1 MLRILI
7 IVSALCV
14 LLLIGYITMSNKSS
28 VVKEKAESA
37 GIDNSK
43 PMENIKGTSDISS
56 KIDAAVEK
64 SKDVISS
71 VSEEAKTKL
80 QAVKAQPETV
90 KPVENSGKDSDI
102 ETDFKPS
109 KGKNTEKAPD
119 DKSKKNWGLLE
130 EAQQVLID
138 AGEILNK
145 AEGRTK

>member
-14 LLLIGYITMSNKSS
+14 LLLIGYITMGNKSS

-43 PMENIKGTSDISS
+43 PMENIKEPLDASS

-64 SKDVISS
+64 SKDVIAS

-80 QAVKAQPETV
+80 ETV
-90 KPVENSGKDSDI
+90 KSQPVTGKTTQEPLKDSDI
-102 ETDFKPS
+102 ETAFEPT
-109 KGKNTEKAPD
+109 KGKKTEKAPE